1 MADQLFL
8 SYRLRGYTES
18 NMLRHYEKMLRR
30 FPFSKL
36 SQTGSTL
43 TVYGVSWDEPALF
56 EGQFAD
62 PPDIDAVL
70 AAAREFAAA
79 DCAVQLETWWDLWR
93 YDKDWKVEPTRVA
106 LHCFGPAFESVEDDH
121 LRIDFG
127 VDAIFLPQPDVPE
140 SAKLVQSNIRS
151 LLHLAE
157 DLDSVL
163 LVERKRLWTESGE
176 NFAEQVRWAVNE
188 LED

>member
-1 MADQLFL
+1 MADQLYL

-36 SQTGSTL
+36 STVGSTL
-43 TVYGVSWDEPALF
+43 IVYGVSWDEPALL
-56 EGQFAD
+56 EIVIPD
-62 PPDIDAVL
+62 PPDVDTVL

-79 DCAVQLETWWDLWR
+79 DCAVQLDTWWDLWR
-93 YDKDWKVEPTRVA
+93 YDTEWKVQPTRVM
-106 LHCFGPAFESVEDDH
+106 LHCFGPQFESVEDDH
-121 LRIDFG
+121 LRVDFG
-127 VDAIFLPQPDVPE
+127 LDAIFLPRPDLPE

-157 DLDSVL
+157 DLESVL

-176 NFAEQVRWAVNE
+176 NFAERLRWAVTE
-188 LED
+188 LEE